1 MNDSGA
7 TMTKEQLFE
16 QIKHILV
23 ERFEVEESLISMD
36 ADLYE
41 DLEIDSIDAVDLLVY
56 VKELTGRKIPP
67 EQFKEVRTIEN
78 VVDTILAL

>member
-1 MNDSGA
+1 
-7 TMTKEQLFE
+7 
-16 QIKHILV
+16 
-23 ERFEVEESLISMD
+23 MD
-36 ADLYE
+36 ANLYE

-67 EQFKEVRTIEN
+67 EQFKEVRTIED

>member
-1 MNDSGA
+1 
-7 TMTKEQLFE
+7 MTKEELFE
-16 QIKHILV
+16 QIKCILV
-23 ERFEVEESLISMD
+23 DRFEVEESLISMD
-36 ADLYE
+36 ANLYE
-41 DLEIDSIDAVDLLVY
+41 ELEIDSIDAVDLLVY